1 MKPPSDS
8 LSALLAEPRRLRTL
22 AWIQKAISVRLR
34 DLVRS
39 FQVPKATIR
48 QDLPPPGKDGS
59 FTRKNGG
66 TFLASVRAH
75 VSSVVLRH
83 NGRLN
88 KKRKI
93 GAWAAYLLGQGIQRL
108 TAP

>member
-8 LSALLAEPRRLRTL
+8 ISALLAEPRGLRTL

-34 DLVRS
+34 DLMRS

-48 QDLPPPGKDGS
+48 QNLAPPGQDGS

-66 TFLASVRAH
+66 TFLASGRAH

-83 NGRLN
+83 NGRWN

-93 GAWAAYLLGQGIQRL
+93 GARPAYGVGHGIQSL
-108 TAP
+108 IAP

>member
-8 LSALLAEPRRLRTL
+8 IAALLAEPRRLRTL

-93 GAWAAYLLGQGIQRL
+93 GAWAAYGVGHGIQSL
-108 TAP
+108 IAP